1 MRIVVF
7 GATGDQGSAQ
17 VRALV
22 RAGHDPVAV
31 SRSAKPWTIDGKAVE
46 TFSGDYS
53 DLAGLVKVMEGSQA
67 VFLNLPSTSFQ
78 VAAPLIAAAQAIAN
92 AAAASPT
99 TRALIFNTSLPVP
112 SEKRGFAAQDAR
124 HEMRR
129 LVFASGIAAVSIE
142 PVVFLDNLLKGWAW
156 PAIEQ
161 HNRIVYP
168 HKETL
173 DVSWICHDDLA
184 ALMIA
189 ALQRP
194 QLAGRSFAVGGLE
207 TVRLPVLA
215 QKLGHAW
222 NRPLTYESQSVDDF
236 CERMRQVFDGKSS
249 LEADRLIGE
258 LHRVYSWYNES
269 PEHPFQVNMAP
280 VLKELPVRLTPIEEW
295 ARRQTLPDGGAPAP
309 GSSNAN
315 LSSTRRPPCP
325 FPAAPPRPPLAPSK
339 AALRRWKTALRST
352 T

>member
-17 VRALV
+17 VRALT

-31 SRSAKPWTIDGKAVE
+31 SRKPRPWTVDNKSIE
-46 TFSGDYS
+46 TFAADYG
-53 DLAGLVKVMEGSQA
+53 DLAGLAKAVQGSDA

-78 VAAPLIAAAQAIAN
+78 AAEPLIAAAVAIAR
-92 AAAASPT
+92 ASAASPAT
-99 TRALIFNTSLPVP
+99 QSLIFNTSLPVP

-129 LVFASGIAAVSIE
+129 SIFASGIAAVSIE

-156 PAIEQ
+156 PSIQQ
-161 HNRIVYP
+161 HNRIVYA

-189 ALQRP
+189 ALERP
-194 QLAGRSFAVGGLE
+194 QLAGRSFAVGGAQ
-207 TVRLPVLA
+207 TVRLPELA
-215 QKLGHAW
+215 QILCQAW
-222 NRPLTYESQSVDDF
+222 NRPLTWESQSIDDF
-236 CERMRQVFDGKSS
+236 CQRMRQVFEGKSS
-249 LEADRLIGE
+249 LDADRLIGE
-258 LHRVYSWYNES
+258 LHRIYTWYNDS
-269 PEHPFQVNMAP
+269 PERPFRVDMAP

-295 ARRQTLPDGGAPAP
+295 ARRQTLPDAAGPTQGPSATQ
-309 GSSNAN
+309 NA
-315 LSSTRRPPCP
+315 
-325 FPAAPPRPPLAPSK
+325 
-339 AALRRWKTALRST
+339 
-352 T
+352 